1 MIAVFGTQKQEWA
14 LKSHTENLCRPYQR
28 NTNLMFDNNPTLKR
42 WTLQIWA
49 WRTLDKVQG
58 RCCHLGSRALLRK
71 ILAAQRLPS
80 DEWFTKWALRKSS
93 SKAHISDVA
102 AAIYACL
109 IFFRPRSISS
119 PALLDV
125 TRERRASWRISLI
138 IPLSEA
144 MIMDTQGR
152 KQTCDWRLILYLV
165 ITQI

>member
-1 MIAVFGTQKQEWA
+1 
-14 LKSHTENLCRPYQR
+14 
-28 NTNLMFDNNPTLKR
+28 MFDKNPILKR
-42 WTLQIWA
+42 LTLQIWA

-71 ILAAQRLPS
+71 ILAAQRLSS
-80 DEWFTKWALRKSS
+80 DEWFTKWALHKSS

-102 AAIYACL
+102 AAIHASL

-119 PALLDV
+119 LALLDV
-125 TRERRASWRISLI
+125 TRERRASWLISLI

-152 KQTCDWRLILYLV
+152 NKTCDWRLILWWYHKLNLLGSKL
-165 ITQI
+165 ITQRTWSSVKSPMIRMEQSSTTFTW